1 MNKSLLILTAG
12 ILSFSS
18 CDSKKSSP
26 ETSSTQEL
34 ATATVVN
41 LNPAEFQA
49 KSTQGIIIDVRTPE
63 EIAEGKIAG
72 ALEMDYFLPSFQA
85 KVDELPKD
93 KEIFIYCAVGS
104 RSREAAEMLLQQG
117 FTKVYHLSEGIQ
129 GWARAGMPIVRE
141 Q

>member
-1 MNKSLLILTAG
+1 MNKHLIILTAG

-18 CDSKKSSP
+18 CDSKKSSS

-49 KSTQGIIIDVRTPE
+49 KSPAGIIIDVRTTE

-72 ALEMDYFLPSFQA
+72 ALEMDYFLPSFQSQ
-85 KVDELPKD
+85 VDELPKD

-117 FTKVYHLSEGIQ
+117 FTKVYHLSGGIQ
-129 GWARAGMPIVRE
+129 AWARAGIPIVKE
-141 Q
+141 

>member
-1 MNKSLLILTAG
+1 MTKHLIILAAG
-12 ILSFSS
+12 ILAVSS
-18 CDSKKSSP
+18 CESKKSNL
-26 ETSSTQEL
+26 ETSSTQEVT
-34 ATATVVN
+34 TASLIN

-72 ALEMDYFLPSFQA
+72 ALELDYFLPSFQS

-93 KEIFIYCAVGS
+93 QEIYIYCAVGA

-117 FTKVYHLSEGIQ
+117 FTKVYHLSGGIQ
-129 GWARAGMPIVRE
+129 AWAQNGLPIVRE
-141 Q
+141 

>member
-1 MNKSLLILTAG
+1 MNKHLIILTAG

-18 CDSKKSSP
+18 CDSKKSSS

-49 KSTQGIIIDVRTPE
+49 KSPAGIIIDVRTTE

-72 ALEMDYFLPSFQA
+72 ALEMDYFLPSFQSQ
-85 KVDELPKD
+85 VDELPKD

-117 FTKVYHLSEGIQ
+117 FTKVYHLSGGIQ
-129 GWARAGMPIVRE
+129 AWARAGMPIVRE
-141 Q
+141 